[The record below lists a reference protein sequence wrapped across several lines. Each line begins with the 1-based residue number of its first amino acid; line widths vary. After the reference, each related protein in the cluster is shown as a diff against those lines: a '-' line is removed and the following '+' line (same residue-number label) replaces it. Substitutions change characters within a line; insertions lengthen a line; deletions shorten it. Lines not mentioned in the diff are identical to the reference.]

1 MMKDPRNLL
10 WILPLAALLTLPL
23 WKPLASDFLIP
34 ERTAT
39 GTTVSALSNSGA
51 LPATAMEGV
60 YFEQSKDGVKEWLI
74 TADRLYSTENDS
86 DMRFEDVNA
95 LFVGDAGNNE
105 ETRIRGRTARYN
117 ADSRQLTL
125 LGKVVLQNQKGYE
138 MQTESL
144 EYAAVDKKIRTTSP
158 VHVKGD
164 NIEVSAKSLLYD
176 TATGNYSLEGNV
188 VCKVW

>member
-34 ERTAT
+34 ERDTAGPSVPT
-39 GTTVSALSNSGA
+39 LTNSGS

-60 YFEQSKDGVKEWLI
+60 HFEQSKDGVKEWLL

-95 LFVGDAGNNE
+95 LFLGAAGKNV
-105 ETRIRGRTARYN
+105 ETSIRGRMARYN

-125 LGKVVLQNQKGYE
+125 LGKVVIQNRKGYE

-158 VHVKGD
+158 VHVKGS

-176 TATGNYSLEGNV
+176 TATGNYSLEGNI
-188 VCKVW
+188 VCKIW

>member
-10 WILPLAALLTLPL
+10 WIIPLAVLLTLPL

-34 ERTAT
+34 ESDKASHPLPTLT
-39 GTTVSALSNSGA
+39 NSGA

-60 YFEQSKDGVKEWLI
+60 HFEQSKDGVKEWLL
-74 TADRLYSTENDS
+74 TADRLYSSENDS
-86 DMRFEDVNA
+86 DMRFEDVKA
-95 LFVGDAGNNE
+95 LFLGSAGENE
-105 ETRIRGRTARYN
+105 ETRIWSQKARYDT
-117 ADSRQLTL
+117 DSRQLTL
-125 LGKVVLQNQKGYE
+125 LGKVEVRNRKGYV

-158 VHVKGD
+158 AHVKG
-164 NIEVSAKSLLYD
+164 NNMEVSGKSLLYD

-188 VCKVW
+188 VCKIW

>member
-34 ERTAT
+34 ERAT
-39 GTTVSALSNSGA
+39 TGPTVPALSNSGA
-51 LPATAMEGV
+51 LPATAMDGV

-95 LFVGDAGNNE
+95 LFVGAAGNNE

-158 VHVKGD
+158 VHVRGD
-164 NIEVSAKSLLYD
+164 NIEVSAESLLYD